1 MTPEDF
7 DKASARDVLVE
18 ALDALLRE
26 CGLAAAVPSLLTAA
40 RVSVVVSFAKRLA
53 QELETV
59 LRSKQVRCAGRHAFR
74 RVACPVVPLLS
85 SPVLSCPLLSSPVL
99 TCRMVPA
106 TLAAPLAVQL
116 NELGGLRIQ
125 GVVRRVMD
133 ALTTMRGVA
142 AGPTVR
148 SQFTRLSHIVD
159 LWTTEKLADV
169 YTLRYP
175 RPTLAAAEVKALLR
189 CRSDFNVQ
197 AIEGVVLDRLQC
209 VVAAQPL
216 PVVSPSGPG
225 SNGSRGGGASG
236 SGHP

>member
-26 CGLAAAVPSLLTAA
+26 CGLAAAVPALLTAA

-59 LRSKQVRCAGRHAFR
+59 LRSKQVRGAGRHAFR
-74 RVACPVVPLLS
+74 RVACPVV
-85 SPVLSCPLLSSPVL
+85 PLLSSPVL